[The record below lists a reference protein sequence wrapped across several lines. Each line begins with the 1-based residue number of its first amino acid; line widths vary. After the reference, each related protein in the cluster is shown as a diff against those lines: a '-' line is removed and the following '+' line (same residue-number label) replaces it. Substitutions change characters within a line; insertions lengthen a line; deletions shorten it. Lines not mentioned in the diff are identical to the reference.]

1 MFSNTIKA
9 LGGACLLTLSV
20 QAALAQAEV
29 QRSQFSLAEGTA
41 SSVVVKSRYIIQ
53 LKGNPAASK
62 DQSQTIPDR
71 FAGVL
76 KNAKYNPSS
85 TASTIYRQKLRDQR
99 MNVMANAGIANATY
113 QYEHAFNGFAA
124 ELSETQLL
132 KLKSN
137 PDVLNVWP
145 EELYKMDTANTPSFL
160 GLTAPGGLH
169 TLGNKGEDVIIGIVD
184 SGVWPENPSLD
195 DTDFSPISVT
205 REDWAGTCETGT
217 DPDFSCNNKL
227 IGARYFNASFV
238 QNNTLLPGE
247 YNSPRDADGHGTHTL
262 TTAGGNEGVAGNLF
276 GVDTGILSGMAPRA
290 RVAAYK
296 VCWNGSA
303 DGNSG
308 CSTGD
313 SVAAIDAAVA
323 DGVDV
328 INFSIS
334 GSTTSSTDPVHIA
347 FFNAAKGGVFSAN
360 SAGNSGPGA
369 ETVAHNV
376 PWVTTVGASTY
387 DGTSL
392 INVLKVTSR
401 DPEEAIG
408 FAEGPITKALALT
421 GSIEGELVIAEPLQ
435 GCFVEAVGAP
445 LDNAAEIAGNI
456 ALIQRGTCNFTE
468 KVERAELAG
477 ATAVIVYSDGRP
489 ITGLGGSG
497 SYDIAGVMISTED
510 GEELKTSIEGGES
523 ITVNMGPDIFIEQ
536 TEVGNQMAGFS
547 SRGPSLAIDDIIK
560 PDITAPGVRILAGT
574 SGSQIDNGVMGESYK
589 YLSGTSMSS
598 PHIAGLAALIREAH
612 PDWSPAAMKSAM
624 MTTARQNVTKEDT
637 ITPADPFDF
646 GAGHVVPNS
655 MVNPGLVYDIGIND
669 YYAYLCGA
677 GESNFVDADFFGGA
691 CGALQ
696 NAGWSLDPSDLNLS
710 SIAVS
715 ELGFPQSVLRVVTNV
730 SNSESTYTANLQTPT
745 GVNAELL
752 VYNFNT
758 SAWDVTDSLTVA
770 PGENAFYQVA
780 FSHGPGVVLDQWQFG
795 SLTWDDGAHSV
806 RSPIAIKPVQPPKV
820 VAPEQVQIVAE
831 QSAIRTTLAVQTNYS
846 GRFFAKGIGMDA
858 SDVRVDTVAQD
869 PDRTFSFNEAGLG
882 FFLIDVP
889 VGTRITKFALRDKDM
904 PIAGIDLDLYV
915 YACPTFSTCAPIG
928 TSAANGSDESV
939 LLTNPQPLE
948 IANGATYL
956 VFVHGWS
963 LAGLDTIQ
971 APLHVWNVDESAPNN
986 MAVRTRT
993 LAREGRTSRVYVGMS
1008 NLQDGQDY
1016 LGGVI
1021 YTDENGEENGMTVL
1035 EVEAAFPPPL

>member
-1 MFSNTIKA
+1 MFSNKIKV
-9 LGGACLLTLSV
+9 LGGACLLTICV
-20 QAALAQAEV
+20 QSALAQADV
-29 QRSQFSLAEGTA
+29 QRSQFTLAEGST
-41 SSVVVKSRYIIQ
+41 SGVVVKSRYIIQ
-53 LKGNPAASK
+53 LKGNPTASM

-76 KNAKYNPSS
+76 KSAKYNPNS
-85 TASTIYRQKLRDQR
+85 TASKVYRQQLQNQR
-99 MNVMANAGIANATY
+99 VSVMANAGIAKATY
-113 QYEHAFNGFAA
+113 EYEHAFNGFAA
-124 ELSETQLL
+124 ELSDTQLL

-137 PDVLNVWP
+137 PNVLNIWP

-169 TLGNKGEDVIIGIVD
+169 TNGNKGEDVIIGIVD

-195 DTDFSPISVT
+195 DTDFIPIAVT
-205 REDWAGTCETGT
+205 RDDWAGECDTGN
-217 DPDFSCNNKL
+217 DPDFTCNNKL
-227 IGARYFNASFV
+227 IGARYFNASFL

-247 YNSPRDADGHGTHTL
+247 FSSPRDADGHGTHTL
-262 TTAGGNEGVAGNLF
+262 TTAGGNEGVEGNLF
-276 GVDTGILSGMAPRA
+276 GASTGILSGMAPRA

-296 VCWNGSA
+296 VCWNGS
-303 DGNSG
+303 DEGNSG
-308 CSTGD
+308 CSTVD

-347 FFNAAKGGVFSAN
+347 FFNASKGGVFSAN

-401 DPEEAIG
+401 EPQTAIR

-435 GCFVEAVGAP
+435 GCFVDAVSAP
-445 LDNAAEIAGNI
+445 LDNAADIQGNI
-456 ALIQRGTCNFTE
+456 ALIQRGTCAFTE

-477 ATAVIVYSDGRP
+477 ASAVIIYSDGRP
-489 ITGLGGSG
+489 LTGLGGNG
-497 SYDIAGVMISTED
+497 SYDIAGVMITTED
-510 GEELKTSIEGGES
+510 GEELKTSIEGGET
-523 ITVNMGPDIFIEQ
+523 ITVNLGPDIFIEQ

-574 SGSQIDNGVMGESYK
+574 SGAQIDNAVMGESYK

-598 PHIAGLAALIREAH
+598 PHIAGLAALIRETH

-624 MTTARQNVTKEDT
+624 MTSARQNVSKEDGS
-637 ITPADPFDF
+637 TPADPFDY

-655 MVNPGLVYDIGIND
+655 MVDPGLVYDISTNE

-677 GESNFVDADFFGGA
+677 GESNFVDGDFFSGA
-691 CGALQ
+691 CAALQ
-696 NAGWSLDPSDLNLS
+696 NANFSLDPSDLNLAS
-710 SIAVS
+710 VAIS
-715 ELGFPQSVLRVVTNV
+715 ELGFPQSILRLVTNV
-730 SNSESTYTANLQTPT
+730 SDNESTYIASMQTPA
-745 GVNAELL
+745 GIDAELL
-752 VYNFNT
+752 VYNFD
-758 SAWDVTDSLTVA
+758 SQVWEVTNAMTVA
-770 PGENAFYQVA
+770 PGDSAYYQVV
-780 FSHGPGVVLDQWQFG
+780 FSQGAGVVLDQWQFG
-795 SLTWDDGAHSV
+795 SLTWDDGVHSV
-806 RSPIAIKPVQPPKV
+806 RSPIAIKSVLPPKV
-820 VAPEQVQIVAE
+820 VAPAQVQSVAT
-831 QSAIRTTLAVQTNYS
+831 QSATRTTLAVQTNYS
-846 GRFFAKGIGMDA
+846 GRFYATGIGMDS
-858 SDVRVDTVAQD
+858 SDVLTDTVAQD
-869 PDRTFSFNEAGLG
+869 PDRTFAFDEDGLG
-882 FFLIDVP
+882 FFLVDVP
-889 VGTRITKFALRDKDM
+889 QGTRITKFALRDKDM

-915 YACPTFSTCAPIG
+915 YACPTFSTCAPVG
-928 TSAANGSDESV
+928 TSAAGGSDESV
-939 LLTNPQPLE
+939 LLVDPQPLQ
-948 IANGATYL
+948 IANSATYL

-963 LAGLDTIQ
+963 LAGLDSIT
-971 APLHVWNVDESAPNN
+971 APLHIWNVDESAPNN

-993 LAREGRTSRVYVGMS
+993 RARDGRTSRVYVGMS
-1008 NLQDGQDY
+1008 GLQHGQDY
-1016 LGGVI
+1016 VGGVI
-1021 YTDENGEENGMTVL
+1021 YTDENGDENGMTVL
-1035 EVEAAFPPPL
+1035 EVEANFNTP